1 MLIDGFTV
9 VAQIIN
15 FLILLFLLRRFL
27 YGPIVRVMNERQAKI
42 AAQIAEV
49 ESLKQEAVDEAEA
62 YRQQRDEIQDQREEM
77 LFKTKEAAE
86 VWRKEFLSKARQE
99 IDEARI
105 NWHMGIEK
113 EKQAFIQEMRRQ
125 IGKQVYSIS
134 RQALAD
140 LADAELEQQVVQV
153 FLRRLQEMEKDEQ
166 KILIEA
172 IEKSPKHII
181 LRSAFEI
188 STPIRQN
195 IHQTVQ
201 QFIGS
206 QVDIDFKVN
215 SDLLCGVE
223 LNIQDYELAWTL
235 DDYLVSLEESLF
247 ETLSKETERTH
258 AE

>member
-1 MLIDGFTV
+1 MLIDGFTT

-27 YGPIVRVMNERQAKI
+27 YDPIVRVMNERQAKI

-49 ESLKQEAVDEAEA
+49 ESLKQEAVEEAEA
-62 YRQQRDEIQDQREEM
+62 YRQQHTEIQDQCEEI

-86 VWRKEFLSKARQE
+86 VWRKDFLSKTRQE

-113 EKQAFIQEMRRQ
+113 EKQAFIQVMRHQ

-153 FLRRLQEMEKDEQ
+153 FLRRLQEMKKDEL
-166 KILIEA
+166 KILIGA
-172 IEKSPKHII
+172 IEKSPKHTI

-188 STPIRQN
+188 SAPIRQN

-215 SDLLCGVE
+215 SDLLCGIK

-247 ETLSKETERTH
+247 ETLSNEMEQTH
-258 AE
+258 AG